1 MTEVHCQCEHVS
13 HIEPDRHNVA
23 HEYYAPVP
31 SVQPVKTPFGT
42 FHVCTDC
49 AGDCLLIYVNHK
61 VKG

>member
-1 MTEVHCQCEHVS
+1 MTEVHCQCENQHHKVGDMK
-13 HIEPDRHNVA
+13 HD
-23 HEYYAPVP
+23 YYAPVA